1 MNRARRKKT
10 TFQSELF
17 RRRGRGRNR
26 PRPKGSNSFAIGLLG
41 VAGLIALGLLIIGHI
56 EPGSVDTA
64 ATAETADKADAAGI
78 CLHKILPALDVVLID
93 ATERLEADRVERL
106 TFEIHRRARA
116 LPTGGKLV
124 VGVIFPFD
132 DGDNAKAL
140 FSACKPPDGSRA
152 NDWTQNRRMME
163 EDYRKGFVEPLEKA
177 LALLPTFAGG
187 MSSPIFGALYTVST
201 IFEWE
206 AEKKTLLIASDL
218 LEYTSSTLSMYRA
231 YSWDKAL
238 GVAKV
243 RAVQGRLVG
252 VEVSVMLRIHARA
265 STLQT
270 SRHARFWKRY
280 FHHAGTD
287 AVHFTAL

>member
-1 MNRARRKKT
+1 MNRDRRRKK

-17 RRRGRGRNR
+17 RRRGGNR
-26 PRPKGSNSFAIGLLG
+26 PVRRPRRSNGFAIGLLG
-41 VAGLIALGLLIIGHI
+41 VAGLIAFGLLIIGHI

-93 ATERLEADRVERL
+93 ATERLEADRVEKL
-106 TFEIHRRARA
+106 TFEIRRRAEA
-116 LPTGGKLV
+116 LPIGGKLV
-124 VGVIFPFD
+124 VGVIYPFD

-140 FSACKPPDGSRA
+140 FSACKPHDGTGAS
-152 NDWTQNRRMME
+152 DWTQNRQMIE
-163 EDYRKGFVEPLEKA
+163 EDYRKEFAAPLEKA
-177 LALLPTFAGG
+177 LALLPTFAGAK
-187 MSSPIFGALYTVST
+187 SSPLFGALYAVST
-201 IFEWE
+201 VFERE

-218 LEYTSSTLSMYRA
+218 LEYSPSTLSMYRA

-243 RAVQGRLVG
+243 RAVQGRLAG
-252 VEVSVMLRIHARA
+252 VEVSVMLRIHAHA

-270 SRHARFWKRY
+270 PRHARFWKTY